1 MTRGRSDTAPAG
13 LFRDRNFTWMLSG
26 SFISMLGDQFTTIA
40 LPWLVLMMTGDTLA
54 LGLVLGVMS
63 VPRAVFML
71 VGGAVVDRH
80 SPKRVLMWTKH
91 VSTGLLLVLAGLV
104 LAGRIS
110 LPALYLLAFGL
121 GLAMAFSIPSGT
133 SLLPH
138 VVPPQQ
144 LQAANGVLLGLRQL
158 TMFAGPLLAG
168 GLIAAF
174 GDGRTERVS
183 DNRGL
188 GVAFLLDAA
197 SFAVSAWTLSRVRTT
212 APASPAGAPVGQAV
226 WQSVVQGLR
235 WCWNDRDLRMCFFY
249 WSAVALL
256 ITGPIQIAL
265 PVLASQLPGSSAA
278 GFGLL
283 MGAHGAGTLAGMAVA
298 GARPSMRVRNLG
310 TTLLLVDAVVGV
322 LFIPMGFVTA
332 LWQGAALLLGIGL
345 LSGFMHVAVFTWIQ
359 RRVPPA
365 MLGRAMSIFMFIFMG
380 LAPISAAVTGW
391 VMRGVA
397 LAQVFAV
404 SGCCLVGAVLV
415 ALATSRIRDISD
427 APVSVGG
434 RP

>member
-1 MTRGRSDTAPAG
+1 MTTNPSGPPRAG
-13 LFRDRNFTWMLSG
+13 LFQDRNFKWMLSG
-26 SFISMLGDQFTTIA
+26 SIISMLGDQFTIIA
-40 LPWLVLMMTGDTLA
+40 LPWLVLMMTGDTLV

-71 VGGAVVDRH
+71 VGGAVVDRY

-91 VSTGLLLVLAGLV
+91 VSTVLLLALAALV
-104 LAGRIS
+104 FTGNIS
-110 LPALYLLAFGL
+110 TGSLSLLAFGL

-138 VVPPQQ
+138 VIPVQQ
-144 LQAANGVLLGLRQL
+144 LQAANGIVLGLRQL
-158 TMFAGPLLAG
+158 SMFAGPLLAG

-174 GDGRTERVS
+174 GDGHSERVS
-183 DNRGL
+183 DTRGL
-188 GVAFLLDAA
+188 GIAFLFDAV
-197 SFAVSAWTLSRVRTT
+197 SFAVSAWTLSRVRTL
-212 APASPAGAPVGQAV
+212 APADRTGAPAGQAV
-226 WQSVVQGLR
+226 WQSVMQGLK
-235 WCWNDRDLRMCFFY
+235 WCWNDRDLRTCFLY

-265 PVLASQLPGSSAA
+265 PVLASRLPGSSAA

-283 MGAHGAGTLAGMAVA
+283 MGAHGAGTLLGMGVA
-298 GARPSMRVRNLG
+298 GARPGMRARNLG
-310 TTLLLVDAVVGV
+310 TTLLLVDGVVGL
-322 LFIPMGFVTA
+322 LFIPMGLVTA
-332 LWQGAALLLGIGL
+332 LWQGASLLLAIGL

-391 VMRGVA
+391 LMRGVT
-397 LAQVFAV
+397 LEQVFAV
-404 SGCCLVGAVLV
+404 SGGCLVAVVVV
-415 ALATSRIRDISD
+415 AMATSRIRDISE
-427 APVSVGG
+427 APTPAAGS
-434 RP
+434 

>member
-1 MTRGRSDTAPAG
+1 MNAKPSGPPSGG

-26 SFISMLGDQFTTIA
+26 SVISMLGDQFTVIA
-40 LPWLVLMMTGDTLA
+40 LPWLVLMMTGDTLV

-80 SPKRVLMWTKH
+80 SPKQVLMWTKH
-91 VSTGLLLVLAGLV
+91 ASLVLLLALGALV
-104 LAGRIS
+104 LTGGIS
-110 LPALYLLAFGL
+110 LWTLYLLAFGL

-138 VVPPQQ
+138 VVPQQ
-144 LQAANGVLLGLRQL
+144 HLQAANGVVLGLRQL
-158 TMFAGPLLAG
+158 SMFAGPLLAG

-174 GDGRTERVS
+174 GNGHAERVS
-183 DNRGL
+183 DHRGL
-188 GVAFLLDAA
+188 GIAFLFDAL
-197 SFAVSAWTLSRVRTT
+197 SFGLSAWTLSRVRTT
-212 APASPAGAPVGQAV
+212 APASATGAPTGQAV
-226 WQSVVQGLR
+226 WQAVAQGLR
-235 WCWNDRDLRMCFFY
+235 WCWNDRDLRTCFIY

-256 ITGPIQIAL
+256 ITGPIHIAL
-265 PVLASQLPGSSAA
+265 PVLASQQPGASAA

-283 MGAHGAGTLAGMAVA
+283 MGAHGAGTLVGMAVA
-298 GARPSMRVRNLG
+298 GARPGMRARNLG
-310 TTLLLVDAVVGV
+310 TTLLLVDGVVGL
-322 LFIPMGFVTA
+322 LFIPMGHITA
-332 LWQGAALLLGIGL
+332 LWQGAALLLAIGL

-380 LAPISAAVTGW
+380 LAPVSAAVTGW
-391 VMRGVA
+391 VMRGVE

-404 SGCCLVGAVLV
+404 SGGCLVAAVVL
-415 ALATSRIRDISD
+415 ALAVSRIRHISD
-427 APVSVGG
+427 GPVPAPGQ
-434 RP
+434 